1 MFRYEKRD
9 IIQYFANEYFTALEC
24 RYHNKYKN

>member
-9 IIQYFANEYFTALEC
+9 IQYFANESSTALDC
-24 RYHNKYKN
+24 GYHNKYKN